1 MEVSDDED
9 VASPLDGSYGFSS
22 GDGSG
27 SGVTF
32 EDFGHD
38 FGAQLA
44 SLCDFG
50 VLRHASCV
58 LEVAAVF
65 GTGFLGAAVV
75 VRCSV
80 WFVEAAVDGEVVS
93 DFFVLPDHVWP
104 VEQYVED
111 DVFGD
116 TAESCIFIGFDGS
129 VSVGF
134 ALVLHAFFVVAFA
147 VTNISVFVGICERV
161 VGEPSHSSLAI
172 GIGYVLPAE
181 HTSVDE
187 LRAFAAHVSAPVFED
202 EVSIGGNGF
211 DAFFVVVFEVFDGCV
226 SDGVAESVA
235 EIESVSVHFVFSQ
248 PIL

>member
-9 VASPLDGSYGFSS
+9 IASPLYCSYGFST
-22 GDGSG
+22 GDGSRN
-27 SGVTF
+27 GVSL
-32 EDFGHD
+32 EDFRHD

-50 VLRHASCV
+50 VLLHASWV
-58 LEVAAVF
+58 LEVSSVF
-65 GTGFLGAAVV
+65 GSWFLGASVFFGGAV
-75 VRCSV
+75 R
-80 WFVEAAVDGEVVS
+80 FVEAAVDGEVVS

-161 VGEPSHSSLAI
+161 VGEPSHSGLAI
-172 GIGYVLPAE
+172 GVGYVLPAE
-181 HTSVDE
+181 HTSVDK
-187 LRAFAAHVSAPVFED
+187 LRSFAAHVSAPVFED
-202 EVSIGGNGF
+202 EVSVGGNGF
-211 DAFFVVVFEVFDGCV
+211 DPFFVVVFDVFDGCV

-235 EIESVSVHFVFSQ
+235 EVESVSVHFVFSQ